1 MFRKFLP
8 KSNYARNVIT
18 LMTGTGI
25 AQAIPIAISP
35 ILTRLYSPQE
45 FGTFALY
52 MAVVSIVSVLVTGR
66 YELAILLPKLDRD
79 AINIVALAVGL
90 SFASSVVLFVL
101 VALFGGPMASLLGAP
116 GFAQWLY
123 WVPASTLLLGV
134 YQTLNYWTNRR
145 GQYRRL
151 AISRTVQSGTAS
163 VAQLG
168 GGSIN
173 ASALGLIGG
182 QMLGQVLST
191 AVLAFQISREDHAL
205 ARKLRLAR
213 AMALAKKYKNF
224 PRFLIVAHGFNA
236 GSRNMPVVLL
246 NAIFGA
252 MTAGLF
258 TLVQRV
264 MGAPMVLIAGALG
277 DVFRQEA
284 SHAYVNTGNCRV
296 VYQKTFQRLLAIA
309 LLPFVFFFFS
319 APLIFAFVFGEQ
331 WRGAGIYAQLLTPM
345 FFLQFVTSP
354 LSSMYMIAEKQ
365 KLDLLWQSVLFF
377 LVACS
382 FFVGYVFGSAKVSI
396 AAFSA
401 SYCLMYSINGIV
413 SHQLALGRWRNK

>member
-1 MFRKFLP
+1 MLRKFLP
-8 KSNYARNVIT
+8 KSSYARNVIT
-18 LMTGTGI
+18 LMTGTSI
-25 AQAIPIAISP
+25 AQAIPIAVSP

-52 MAVVSIVSVLVTGR
+52 MAVISIVSVLVTGR
-66 YELAILLPKLDRD
+66 YELAILLPKQDRD
-79 AINIVALAVGL
+79 AINIVALAIGL
-90 SFASSVVLFVL
+90 SFAISAVLFVL
-101 VALFGGPMASLLGAP
+101 VALFNGPMARLLGAP
-116 GFAQWLY
+116 DFVQWLY

-151 AISRTVQSGTAS
+151 AVSRTVQSGTAS
-163 VAQLG
+163 VVQLG
-168 GGSIN
+168 GGSIK

-182 QMLGQVLST
+182 QMIGQVLST
-191 AVLAFQISREDHAL
+191 AVLVLQICRQDHAL

-246 NAIFGA
+246 NAIFGTA
-252 MTAGLF
+252 TAGLF

-264 MGAPMVLIAGALG
+264 MGAPMVLVAGALG

-284 SHAYVNTGNCRV
+284 SHAYANTGNCRA
-296 VYQKTFQRLLAIA
+296 VYQRTFQRLLVIA
-309 LLPFVFFFFS
+309 LLPFTLFFFS
-319 APLIFAFVFGEQ
+319 APFIFAFVFGEQ
-331 WRGAGIYAQLLTPM
+331 WRAAGVYAQILTPM

-365 KLDLLWQSVLFF
+365 KMDLLWQLGLFL

-382 FFVGYVFGSAKVSI
+382 FFAGYMFDSAKISLV
-396 AAFSA
+396 AFSA
-401 SYCLMYSINGIV
+401 SYCLMYFINGII
-413 SHQLALGRWRNK
+413 SHQLASGQWRSE